1 MIRFW
6 CAKEAVSKALGTG
19 IRYSPKGL
27 IVDAFRPETGEM
39 DILLTGTWEEN
50 FKMFRG
56 RPIRVSSTIVHGH
69 VVASCFIPA
78 SFFE

>member
-1 MIRFW
+1 
-6 CAKEAVSKALGTG
+6 
-19 IRYSPKGL
+19 
-27 IVDAFRPETGEM
+27 M
-39 DILLTGTWEEN
+39 DMLLTGAWEDN